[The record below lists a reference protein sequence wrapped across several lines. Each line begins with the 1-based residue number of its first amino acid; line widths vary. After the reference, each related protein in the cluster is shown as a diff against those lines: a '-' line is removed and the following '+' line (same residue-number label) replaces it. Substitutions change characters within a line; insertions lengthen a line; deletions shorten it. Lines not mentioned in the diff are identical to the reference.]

1 MGLTTRFVNTQN
13 FDLIEIYFWTIRL
26 GAVYG
31 LEFCA
36 ALKLD
41 QGKVKTAQPFDLAS
55 RRRPTDDRILS
66 DSLYLATVLR
76 AISILANFKAST
88 ISSSDKM

>member
-41 QGKVKTAQPFDLAS
+41 QGKVKTA
-55 RRRPTDDRILS
+55 
-66 DSLYLATVLR
+66 
-76 AISILANFKAST
+76 
-88 ISSSDKM
+88 